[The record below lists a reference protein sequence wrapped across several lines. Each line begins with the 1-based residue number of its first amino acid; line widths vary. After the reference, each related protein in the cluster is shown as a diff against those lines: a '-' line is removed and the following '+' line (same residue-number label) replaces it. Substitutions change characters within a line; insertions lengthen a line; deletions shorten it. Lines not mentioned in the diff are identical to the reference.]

1 VTRRV
6 LVLNSGSSSIK
17 YQLIAVP
24 TAEGEEQEN
33 EVLASG
39 LVERIGEIRDGLLRH
54 DGPDGRV
61 TRELPI
67 ADHQAGVRAV
77 LNLFSEVGPS
87 LESNGGLAG
96 VGHRV
101 VQGGDR
107 FTEPTLITDDVV
119 QLIDHLSPLAPL
131 HNPANVAGIVAARE
145 IFPDVGHVAVFDT
158 AFHSTLPP
166 AAYTYAIDTEI
177 AAKYG
182 IRRYGF
188 HGTSH
193 SYVARRTAQLL
204 GKDPADVNV
213 LVLHLGNGA
222 SITAVRGGESV
233 DTSMGLTPL
242 EGLMMGSRAGDIDPA
257 VVFHLHRV
265 GGMSIDQI
273 DTLLNRKSGMLGMT
287 GANDMRDVHELA
299 AGDGETAQ
307 AAQLALE
314 VYRHRLQHYI
324 GAYYA
329 QLGRLD
335 AIAFTAGV
343 GENDEWVRASSL
355 AGLEQMG
362 IVIDEAANSD
372 RSKPEREISGTDSK
386 VRVFVVPTD
395 EESEIARQTL
405 DVLDS

>member
-1 VTRRV
+1 MTRRV
-6 LVLNSGSSSIK
+6 LVINSGSSSIK

-24 TAEGEEQEN
+24 PGANGVEGN

-39 LVERIGEIRDGLLRH
+39 LVERIGEIRDGRLRH

-67 ADHQAGVRAV
+67 RDHQAGVRAV
-77 LNLFSEVGPS
+77 LNLFEEVGPS
-87 LESNGGLAG
+87 LTENGGLAG

-119 QLIDHLSPLAPL
+119 SGIDHLSPLAPL

-145 IFPDVGHVAVFDT
+145 VFPDVGHVAIFDT
-158 AFHSTLPP
+158 AFHATLPP
-166 AAYTYAIDTEI
+166 AAYTYAIDREI

-193 SYVARRTAQLL
+193 SFVARRTARLL
-204 GKDPADVNV
+204 GKDPSEVNV

-222 SITAVRGGESV
+222 SITAVRAGVSV

-242 EGLMMGSRAGDIDPA
+242 EGLMMGSRSGDIDPA
-257 VVFHLHRV
+257 VIFHLQRV
-265 GGMSIDQI
+265 AGMSTDEI
-273 DTLLNRKSGMLGMT
+273 DTLLNRQSGMLGMT
-287 GANDMRDVHELA
+287 GVNDMRDVHEMA
-299 AGDGETAQ
+299 AGEGQSAAD
-307 AAQLALE
+307 AQLALD
-314 VYRHRLQHYI
+314 VYCHRLQHYI

-343 GENDEWVRASSL
+343 GENDEWVRANSL
-355 AGLEQMG
+355 AGLRQMG
-362 IVIDEAANSD
+362 IVVDEERNHD
-372 RSKPEREISGTDSK
+372 RSQPEREISAAESK

-405 DVLDS
+405 DVLFP

>member
-1 VTRRV
+1 MTRRV
-6 LVLNSGSSSIK
+6 LVINSGSSSIK

-24 TAEGEEQEN
+24 PAEESEKEN

-39 LVERIGEIRDGLLRH
+39 LVERIGEIRDGRLRH
-54 DGPDGRV
+54 DGPSGRV
-61 TRELPI
+61 TREMPI
-67 ADHQAGVRAV
+67 ADHKAGVGAV
-77 LNLFSEVGPS
+77 LKLFEEVGPS
-87 LESNGGLAG
+87 LEANGGLAG

-107 FTEPTLITDDVV
+107 FTQPALITDDVV
-119 QLIDHLSPLAPL
+119 SRIDHLSPLAPL
-131 HNPANVAGIVAARE
+131 HNPANVAGIEAARE
-145 IFPDVGHVAVFDT
+145 VFPEVGHVAVFDT

-166 AAYTYAIDTEI
+166 AAYTYAIDREI
-177 AAKYG
+177 ASKYG

-193 SYVARRTAQLL
+193 GYVARRTAQLL
-204 GKDPADVNV
+204 GKDPSEVNIIV
-213 LVLHLGNGA
+213 MHLGNGA
-222 SITAVRGGESV
+222 SITAVRGGLSV

-242 EGLMMGSRAGDIDPA
+242 EGLMMGSRSGNIDPA
-257 VVFHLHRV
+257 VIFHLQRV
-265 GGMSIDQI
+265 AGMTTDQI

-287 GANDMRDVHELA
+287 GSNDMRDVHEMA
-299 AGDGETAQ
+299 AGDGEDAFD
-307 AAQLALE
+307 AQLALE
-314 VYRHRLQHYI
+314 VYCHRLQHYI

-343 GENDEWVRASSL
+343 GENDEWVRENSL
-355 AGLEQMG
+355 SGLSQMG
-362 IVIDEAANSD
+362 IQIDAQRNGD
-372 RSKPEREISGTDSK
+372 RSQPEREISTDDST

-405 DVLDS
+405 DVLFP

>member
-1 VTRRV
+1 MTRRV

-24 TAEGEEQEN
+24 TSDEEGTEN

-54 DGPDGRV
+54 DGLDGRV

-77 LNLFSEVGPS
+77 LNLFKEVGPS
-87 LESNGGLAG
+87 LEANGGLAG

-204 GKDPADVNV
+204 GADPEDVNV

-222 SITAVRGGESV
+222 SITAVRGGRSV

-242 EGLMMGSRAGDIDPA
+242 EGLMMGSRSGDIDPA

-265 GGMSIDQI
+265 AGMSIDQI

-287 GANDMRDVHELA
+287 GANDMRDVHDMA
-299 AGDGETAQ
+299 AGEGESAE
-307 AAQLALE
+307 AAQLALD

-343 GENDEWVRASSL
+343 GENDEWVRAQSL

-362 IVIDEAANSD
+362 IVIDEAANND
-372 RSKPEREISGTDSK
+372 RSEPEREISGADSK

-405 DVLDS
+405 EVLYS

>member
-1 VTRRV
+1 MTRRV

-193 SYVARRTAQLL
+193 SYVARRTARLL
-204 GKDPADVNV
+204 DKDPSEVNV

-222 SITAVRGGESV
+222 SITAVRAGESV

-242 EGLMMGSRAGDIDPA
+242 EGLMMGSRSGDIDPA
-257 VVFHLHRV
+257 VIFHLHRV
-265 GGMSIDQI
+265 GAMSIDQI

-287 GANDMRDVHELA
+287 GANDMRDVHDMA
-299 AGDGETAQ
+299 AEEGQSAAD
-307 AAQLALE
+307 AQLALD
-314 VYRHRLQHYI
+314 VYCHRLQHYI

-343 GENDEWVRASSL
+343 GENDEWVRANSL

-362 IVIDEAANSD
+362 IVIDEERNND
-372 RSKPEREISGTDSK
+372 RSQPEREISADESR
-386 VRVFVVPTD
+386 VRVFIVPTD

-405 DVLDS
+405 EVLFA

>member
-1 VTRRV
+1 
-6 LVLNSGSSSIK
+6 
-17 YQLIAVP
+17 
-24 TAEGEEQEN
+24 
-33 EVLASG
+33 
-39 LVERIGEIRDGLLRH
+39 
-54 DGPDGRV
+54 
-61 TRELPI
+61 
-67 ADHQAGVRAV
+67 
-77 LNLFSEVGPS
+77 
-87 LESNGGLAG
+87 
-96 VGHRV
+96 
-101 VQGGDR
+101 
-107 FTEPTLITDDVV
+107 
-119 QLIDHLSPLAPL
+119 
-131 HNPANVAGIVAARE
+131 
-145 IFPDVGHVAVFDT
+145 
-158 AFHSTLPP
+158 
-166 AAYTYAIDTEI
+166 
-177 AAKYG
+177 
-182 IRRYGF
+182 
-188 HGTSH
+188 
-193 SYVARRTAQLL
+193 
-204 GKDPADVNV
+204 
-213 LVLHLGNGA
+213 
-222 SITAVRGGESV
+222 
-233 DTSMGLTPL
+233 MGLTPL
-242 EGLMMGSRAGDIDPA
+242 EGVGRGSRSGNSGPA

-265 GGMSIDQI
+265 SGMSIDQI

-343 GENDEWVRASSL
+343 GENDEWVRGSSL

>member
-1 VTRRV
+1 MTRRV

-24 TAEGEEQEN
+24 TSDDGDVEN

-61 TRELPI
+61 TREMPI

-77 LNLFSEVGPS
+77 LNLFEEVGPS
-87 LESNGGLAG
+87 LEENGGLAG

-119 QLIDHLSPLAPL
+119 RLIDHLSPLAPL

-145 IFPDVGHVAVFDT
+145 IFPEVGHVAIFDT

-166 AAYTYAIDTEI
+166 AAYTYAIDREI

-193 SYVARRTAQLL
+193 SYVARRTAELL
-204 GKDPADVNV
+204 GEDPADVNV

-222 SITAVRGGESV
+222 SITAVRGGQSV

-242 EGLMMGSRAGDIDPA
+242 EGLMMGSRSGDIDPA
-257 VVFHLHRV
+257 VVFHLQRV
-265 GGMSIDQI
+265 AGMSIDQI

-287 GANDMRDVHELA
+287 GANDMRDVHDMA
-299 AGDGETAQ
+299 AGTGEVAE
-307 AAQLALE
+307 AAQLALD

-343 GENDEWVRASSL
+343 GENDDWVRSNSL

-362 IVIDEAANSD
+362 IEIDSALNED
-372 RSKPEREISGTDSK
+372 RSQPEREISTASSR

-405 DVLDS
+405 DVLYG

>member
-1 VTRRV
+1 MTRRV
-6 LVLNSGSSSIK
+6 LVINSGSSSIK

-24 TAEGEEQEN
+24 AVRNGEPEN

-39 LVERIGEIRDGLLRH
+39 LVERIGEIRDGRIRH
-54 DGPDGRV
+54 DGPTGRV

-67 ADHQAGVRAV
+67 GDHQAGVRAV
-77 LNLFSEVGPS
+77 LDLFEEVGPS
-87 LESNGGLAG
+87 LAANGGLAG

-101 VQGGDR
+101 VQGGAR
-107 FTEPTLITDDVV
+107 FTQPTLITDDVV
-119 QLIDHLSPLAPL
+119 AGIDHLSPLAPL

-145 IFPDVGHVAVFDT
+145 VFPEVGHVAVFDT

-166 AAYTYAIDTEI
+166 AAHTYAVDLEI

-193 SYVARRTAQLL
+193 SFVARRTAQLL
-204 GKDPADVNV
+204 GKDPADVNIM
-213 LVLHLGNGA
+213 VLHLGNGA
-222 SITAVRGGESV
+222 SITAVRGGISV

-242 EGLMMGSRAGDIDPA
+242 EGLMMGSRSGNIDPA
-257 VVFHLHRV
+257 VIFHLHRV
-265 GGMSIDQI
+265 AGMSIDDI

-287 GANDMRDVHELA
+287 GANDMRDVHDMA
-299 AGDGETAQ
+299 AGSDEA
-307 AAQLALE
+307 AANAQLALQ
-314 VYRHRLQHYI
+314 VYCHRLQHYI

-343 GENDEWVRASSL
+343 GENDEWVRANSL
-355 AGLEQMG
+355 AGLSQMG
-362 IVIDEAANSD
+362 IEIDLARNNDHSE
-372 RSKPEREISGTDSK
+372 PEREISTDEST

-405 DVLDS
+405 EVLFP